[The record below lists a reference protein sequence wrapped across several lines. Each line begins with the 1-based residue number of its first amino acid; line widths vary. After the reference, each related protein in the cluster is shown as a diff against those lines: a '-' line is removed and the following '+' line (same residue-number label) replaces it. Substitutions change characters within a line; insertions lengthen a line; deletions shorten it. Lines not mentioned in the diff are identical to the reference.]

1 MSKTKSSGKVKQII
15 GFSALGIFVAF
26 VLYVVICFITG
37 NMFSI
42 FGYGFS
48 NVLTDSMEPVIDAR
62 SIVIVDL
69 IDDDEISSLVAD
81 PEDGSII
88 VFKGKV
94 GGQDAMIIHRLI
106 RIDEDGKL
114 VTKGDN
120 ASGEDK
126 PFDADNV
133 VGIYVREAVVLTGI
147 SRALSSAW
155 SFLLIL
161 FLPCLGLVICHL
173 ISISKS
179 AILIKLEK
187 EREAQDAQV
196 EELKRKAVED
206 FIKSNAI
213 ADLPPATTGEIALK
227 TDDVT
232 PNIDDVSIQ
241 QNDAITADENGANAS
256 NDDSEN

>member
-1 MSKTKSSGKVKQII
+1 MSKAKSSGKVKQIV

-37 NMFSI
+37 NMFSV

-48 NVLTDSMEPVIDAR
+48 NVLTDSMEPLIEAR

-81 PEDGSII
+81 PENGSVI

-120 ASGEDK
+120 ASGEDD
-126 PFDADNV
+126 PFDADKV
-133 VGIYVREAVVLTGI
+133 VGVYSRKAVVLTAV
-147 SRALSSAW
+147 SRALSSPI
-155 SFLLIL
+155 SFLFVL

-173 ISISKS
+173 VSISKS
-179 AILIKLEK
+179 AILMKLEK
-187 EREAQDAQV
+187 ETEAKDAQV
-196 EELKRKAVED
+196 EELKRKAVEE
-206 FIKSNAI
+206 FLKSGAMT
-213 ADLPPATTGEIALK
+213 DLPSSATSETLATPQTESENSTKIGEDA
-227 TDDVT
+227 D
-232 PNIDDVSIQ
+232 NI
-241 QNDAITADENGANAS
+241 
-256 NDDSEN
+256 DSEN

>member
-1 MSKTKSSGKVKQII
+1 MSKAKSSGKVKQIV
-15 GFSALGIFVAF
+15 GYSALGVFIAF

-37 NMFSI
+37 NMFSV

-48 NVLTDSMEPVIDAR
+48 NVLTDSMEPLIDAR

-69 IDDDEISSLVAD
+69 IDEEEISSLVAD
-81 PEDGSII
+81 PENGSVI

-106 RIDEDGKL
+106 RINDDGKL

-126 PFDADNV
+126 PFDADKV
-133 VGIYVREAVVLTGI
+133 VGIYARKAPVLTAI

-155 SFLLIL
+155 SFMLVL
-161 FLPCLGLVICHL
+161 FLPCLGLVICHM

-179 AILIKLEK
+179 AILMKLEK
-187 EREAQDAQV
+187 EREEQDTRL

-206 FIKSNAI
+206 FIKSTAGAEDAKVTSDTISDTLNASF
-213 ADLPPATTGEIALK
+213 
-227 TDDVT
+227 DDVT
-232 PNIDDVSIQ
+232 KTAEEGNSESVDNADSQ
-241 QNDAITADENGANAS
+241 DAQV
-256 NDDSEN
+256 

>member
-120 ASGEDK
+120 ANGEDK
-126 PFDADNV
+126 PFDADKV

-213 ADLPPATTGEIALK
+213 ADLPPTTTGETALK

-256 NDDSEN
+256 NDNSEN